1 MPSPI
6 TRMLSRGGPAVIAAY
21 ALAASFTTYFCMYA
35 FRKPFAVASY
45 AAVPGWFPA
54 LDFKVTIVIAQVLGY
69 ALSKAIGIKLISEAR
84 AGDRARMI
92 LLFVALSEA
101 ALVAFAVV
109 PAPLKVV
116 AIFFSALPLGMIWGL
131 VFGYLEGRRSS
142 EWLGTGL
149 CLSFIVSSGVVKS
162 AGRSLIDQ
170 WEVPEFWMPAA
181 TGGLFLPL
189 LMLSVW
195 LLAQTPPPD
204 ARDRAERMP
213 RGPMSGAE
221 RGAFW
226 ARAGMGLVLLIIAY
240 VALTALRDFRDNFAV
255 ELWHGLG
262 YDGNPALF
270 TLSEL
275 PVAAFILLLF
285 GATAWIR
292 SNQAAVIG
300 YLCMILAGAV
310 VIAGATFAWQC
321 HWIGAM
327 PWMIGVGAGV
337 YMGYIP
343 FNAVL
348 ADRLTAAM
356 GIPGNAAFFMYL
368 TDASGYGGSVA
379 LLLVKSL
386 GVTLSW
392 LSFFVAACYLVA
404 LTVGVATLLALL
416 HFHFD
421 TFRRSARPPHPS
433 AAAFA

>member
-6 TRMLSRGGPAVIAAY
+6 SRMLSRAGPAWVAAY
-21 ALAASFTTYFCMYA
+21 ALLTSFTTYFCMYA

-45 AAVPGWFPA
+45 AATPGWHSV
-54 LDFKVTIVIAQVLGY
+54 LDFKVTIVVAQVIGY
-69 ALSKAIGIKLISEAR
+69 ALSKAIGIKMISEAR
-84 AGDRARMI
+84 PQDRAWMI
-92 LLFVALSEA
+92 LGFIGASEVSLVLFAIL
-101 ALVAFAVV
+101 

-131 VFGYLEGRRSS
+131 VFGYVEGRRSS

-162 AGRSLIDQ
+162 AGRSLIDN
-170 WEVPEFWMPAA
+170 WGVPEFWMPAA
-181 TGGLFLPL
+181 TGALFLPL
-189 LMLSVW
+189 LVLSVW
-195 LLAQTPPPD
+195 LLSQTPPPD

-213 RGPMSGAE
+213 RGPMPKAE
-221 RGAFW
+221 RRAFW
-226 ARAGMGLVLLIIAY
+226 ARAGIGLALLIVAY

-262 YDGNPALF
+262 HDGNPALF

-275 PVAAFILLLF
+275 PVAAFILALF

-292 SNQAAVIG
+292 RNSAAVIA
-300 YLCMILAGAV
+300 YLCMILAGAAL
-310 VIAGATFAWQC
+310 IAATTLALQL

-327 PWMIGVGAGV
+327 TWMIGVGAGI

-386 GVTLSW
+386 GVKLSW
-392 LSFFVAACYLVA
+392 LNFFLGACYLVA
-404 LTVGVATLLALL
+404 LVVGVATALALL
-416 HFHFD
+416 HFHFN
-421 TFRRSARPPHPS
+421 TFRRAAQPPQ
-433 AAAFA
+433 AAVPALT

>member
-6 TRMLSRGGPAVIAAY
+6 TRMLSRAGPASIAAY
-21 ALAASFTTYFCMYA
+21 ALVTSFTTYFCMYA
-35 FRKPFAVASY
+35 FRKPFAAASY

-84 AGDRARMI
+84 PGDRARMI
-92 LLFVALSEA
+92 LACIGVSEA
-101 ALVAFAVV
+101 ALVLFAVL
-109 PAPLKVV
+109 PAPLKVG
-116 AIFFSALPLGMIWGL
+116 AIFLSALPLGMIWGL

-162 AGRSLIDQ
+162 AGRSLIDNAH
-170 WEVPEFWMPAA
+170 VPEFWMPAA
-181 TGGLFLPL
+181 TGALFLPL

-213 RGPMSGAE
+213 RGPMPKAE
-221 RGAFW
+221 RRAFW
-226 ARAGMGLVLLIIAY
+226 ARAGIGLALLIVAY

-262 YDGNPALF
+262 HDGNPALF

-310 VIAGATFAWQC
+310 LIAAATFAWQL

-386 GVTLSW
+386 GVRLSW
-392 LSFFVAACYLVA
+392 LSFFVASCYLVA

-421 TFRRSARPPHPS
+421 TFRRPARPPR
-433 AAAFA
+433 AAAPALA